1 MGRFPGTA
9 FYQSVGRLP
18 FHKLILSVLLTF
30 SLFSCMTTA
39 IPPHEPLTGQELCNG
54 SIQWE
59 TTPFPEL
66 EKSTWKIQFPDTTD
80 RITVHCYKINLESE
94 NIKIKIFPSAKDE
107 LKTKASGIRVSE
119 FSKMT
124 GSQLAFNTT
133 PFSDN
138 FLRIGKKTPLGL
150 TVSEKE
156 EITPPLS
163 RYAALGFFKNPET
176 GFSVRIFQN
185 QTAPELSEAD
195 YAAGGFWQILKDGKE
210 QEFRQ
215 IRDARTAAG
224 TDFTGKILFILIV
237 ESRKNNKGLSYMEC
251 ARLLK
256 QLGAENAMEFDG
268 GSSSCLYYIEEKKI
282 SSYGHQKKLPAFY
295 GFHFF

>member
-9 FYQSVGRLP
+9 FYKHLGKRY
-18 FHKLILSVLLTF
+18 FHKLILSALLTF
-30 SLFSCMTTA
+30 PLFSCRTTA
-39 IPPHEPLTGQELCNG
+39 VPPQEPLTEQELCNG

-59 TTPFPEL
+59 TTAFPEL
-66 EKSTWKIQFPDTTD
+66 EKSTWKIQFPDTGD
-80 RITVHCYKINLESE
+80 KITVHCFKINLESE
-94 NIKIKIFPSAKDE
+94 NIKIKTFPSTKDE
-107 LKTKASGIRVSE
+107 LKATPAGIKVSE

-124 GSQLAFNTT
+124 DSQLAFNTT
-133 PFSDN
+133 PFSCT

-150 TVSEKE
+150 TVSEKK

-163 RYAALGFFKNPET
+163 RYGALGFFKNPEK
-176 GFSVRIFQN
+176 GFRASIFQS
-185 QTAPELSEAD
+185 QTDPGLSEAD

-224 TDFTGKILFILIV
+224 TDSTGKLLFILIT
-237 ESRKNNKGLSYMEC
+237 ESRRTNTGLSYMEC

-268 GSSSCLYYIEEKKI
+268 GSSSCIYCMEGKNILL
-282 SSYGHQKKLPAFY
+282 SGHNRKLTAFF